1 MFVVDE
7 NNKILQPFILEW
19 DTDFLTNNS
28 TRETVKVGITEKMVV

>member
-28 TRETVKVGITEKMVV
+28 RETVKVGITQKIIGL